1 MLHSSQRLQMSALE
15 VELGLP
21 RRINSHVP
29 YAVNRMETR
38 TNICA
43 AQRHAEM
50 SIGKIQIC
58 PVAVEQS
65 DTCCSWRCYRPDF
78 C

>member
-29 YAVNRMETR
+29 YAVNRMGNSYKYLRGSTAR
-38 TNICA
+38 
-43 AQRHAEM
+43 RD
-50 SIGKIQIC
+50 
-58 PVAVEQS
+58 V
-65 DTCCSWRCYRPDF
+65 YR
-78 C
+78 